1 MEQQQKEDKFER
13 ALRNLDG
20 AIDRFDRNT
29 EDFKTQFEAIN
40 AELDK
45 VLKSTGSIIETII
58 VVGVIEALA
67 ICALIAGFAY
77 R

>member
-1 MEQQQKEDKFER
+1 MEQQQKEDKFEQ
-13 ALRNLDG
+13 ALRKLDG

-29 EDFKTQFEAIN
+29 EDFKAQFEAIN

>member
-1 MEQQQKEDKFER
+1 METQKEDKFER

-29 EDFKTQFEAIN
+29 ADFKTQFEAIN

-45 VLKSTGSIIETII
+45 VVASKKPIIATII
-58 VVGVIEALA
+58 IVGVVEALA
-67 ICALIAGFAY
+67 ICALIAAFAH

>member
-1 MEQQQKEDKFER
+1 MEQQKEDKFEQ
-13 ALRNLDG
+13 ALRKLDG

-29 EDFKTQFEAIN
+29 EDFKAQFEAIN